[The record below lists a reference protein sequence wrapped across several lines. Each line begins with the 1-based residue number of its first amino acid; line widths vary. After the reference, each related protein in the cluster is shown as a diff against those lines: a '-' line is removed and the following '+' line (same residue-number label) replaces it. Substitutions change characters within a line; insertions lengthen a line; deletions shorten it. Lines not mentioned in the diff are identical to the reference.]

1 MDNYISNTLE
11 MFLVYILVFQIQ
23 KAGDDIINQH
33 IVQKS
38 VTKISPKM
46 LLSGAVGGGKCPQTP
61 IDFPNQRPKTN
72 FIRETGK
79 CLVEKLQ
86 RVFYIGPKAALTRP
100 RDVLASE

>member
-1 MDNYISNTLE
+1 MDIYISNTLE

-23 KAGDDIINQH
+23 KAGDEIINQH

-46 LLSGAVGGGKCPQTP
+46 LLSGAVGGKNARNT
-61 IDFPNQRPKTN
+61 DRFPEPAPKTN